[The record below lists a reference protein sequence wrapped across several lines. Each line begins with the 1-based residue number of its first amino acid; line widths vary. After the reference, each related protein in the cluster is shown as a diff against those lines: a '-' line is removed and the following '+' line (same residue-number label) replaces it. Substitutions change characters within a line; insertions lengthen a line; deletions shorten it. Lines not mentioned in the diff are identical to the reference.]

1 MSTLRSPRVLEAR
14 GKLEMSSENS
24 QWWGECFNLPRLH
37 CIYEQSKPEWINP
50 PSSCTCWALVM
61 RYSYWCSIQHEPR
74 DILNR
79 VNLLSQVLNRFL
91 KSNIWS
97 NMQIL
102 SHTELQAITYWTSS
116 WTFEK
121 MTWAYTVRSVLLK
134 IVLCMMG
141 VLVQGWHSA
150 NGNSCRAPRS
160 CAPFAFHDAT
170 RHKEV
175 ERSAAI
181 LPTASV
187 APTETLLI

>member
-1 MSTLRSPRVLEAR
+1 M
-14 GKLEMSSENS
+14 M
-24 QWWGECFNLPRLH
+24 GECFNLPRLH
-37 CIYEQSKPEWINP
+37 CIYEQSKPEWITP

-150 NGNSCRAPRS
+150 NGNSCRGSKKLCTFRVSWCNKTQRS
-160 CAPFAFHDAT
+160 WKICSNSPNCICGSHRNSPDI
-170 RHKEV
+170 R
-175 ERSAAI
+175 
-181 LPTASV
+181 
-187 APTETLLI
+187 